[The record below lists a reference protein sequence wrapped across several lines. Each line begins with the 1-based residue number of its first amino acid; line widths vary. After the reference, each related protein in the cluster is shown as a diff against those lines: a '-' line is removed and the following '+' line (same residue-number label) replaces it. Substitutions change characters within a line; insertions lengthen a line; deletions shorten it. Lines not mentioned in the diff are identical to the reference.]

1 MLRISQNCTKSSN
14 QGRKSYDENAGFEG
28 RAVPD
33 VVWSGPTFNPRALH
47 GARPVRVCGFGGK
60 AVYSQF
66 FDKKEHQ

>member
-14 QGRKSYDENAGFEG
+14 HGRKSYDENAGFEG

-47 GARPVRVCGFGGK
+47 GARPGQGLRLRRKSCLF
-60 AVYSQF
+60 AIF
-66 FDKKEHQ
+66 